1 MANGPTYYQ
10 VYLAD
15 PKYPGPYKDQAKDLM
30 GLTSVQTP
38 DATTLVFHLA
48 KPFPDLPYALAFSN
62 SAPVPPAKDTGSNYQ
77 LHPMST
83 GPYKFQSYPLN
94 KPLTLVPNTHW
105 NAATDPNDKQL
116 ASKIIVNLNVNQ
128 ADIDNRLLAG
138 DVQVDAQ
145 ALGLGAA
152 AKARVLGSPTLK
164 ANSDAALT
172 GRAWFAYLN
181 TKVAPLTNLACR
193 KAVEYAVDKQS
204 VQTAW
209 GGPVAGGQIASTV
222 MSPHDYRLPEVRPVQ
237 RAVAADRRPHR
248 GQAAAHAVRPAERV
262 QHQPVLPF

>member
-1 MANGPTYYQ
+1 M
-10 VYLAD
+10 
-15 PKYPGPYKDQAKDLM
+15 
-30 GLTSVQTP
+30 
-38 DATTLVFHLA
+38 
-48 KPFPDLPYALAFSN
+48 
-62 SAPVPPAKDTGSNYQ
+62 
-77 LHPMST
+77 
-83 GPYKFQSYPLN
+83 
-94 KPLTLVPNTHW
+94 
-105 NAATDPNDKQL
+105 
-116 ASKIIVNLNVNQ
+116 NLNVNQ

-138 DVQVDAQ
+138 DIQVDAQ

-152 AKARVLGSPTLK
+152 AKARVLADPTLK

-222 MSPHDYRLPEVRPVQ
+222 MSPTIRRLPEVRPVR
-237 RAVAADRRPHR
+237 RAVQADRRPHR
-248 GQAAAHAVRPAERV
+248 GQAAARAVRPAERL